1 MITLK
6 SIRTVSS
13 SPSYTRGNQLYKQR
27 KVLDFEKTEDREM
40 LYLSANVIGST
51 EVPQAINTMF
61 ISSITRK
68 RRLLRTT
75 SANVKLGR
83 PIPVC
88 ASTVSPLHWKNFILT
103 LLPDRFP

>member
-40 LYLSANVIGST
+40 LYLSANVTGSSGNQYHVQLQYHKQT
-51 EVPQAINTMF
+51 ETFKNYVC
-61 ISSITRK
+61 SS
-68 RRLLRTT
+68 
-75 SANVKLGR
+75 S
-83 PIPVC
+83 
-88 ASTVSPLHWKNFILT
+88 
-103 LLPDRFP
+103 